1 MKYLSLQQAMLGM
14 RVVMTDDGVIL
25 KSPAGS
31 AHYDLKG
38 RRHTVKGNAEF
49 FPMHLRVKDKR
60 KPKLSSMSMSDKHIN
75 VYGDDGR
82 LRVRIGQIPGEER
95 VYLEDA
101 KIGDAVLTTNYSV
114 KMNVDYG
121 GKRYAAGM
129 TLGVEE
135 GKQQV
140 TFKADRIKV
149 QEAASSIIENAMVLA
164 TMVTIKLD
172 DEMKQAVIDA
182 VRESDLF
189 ASLQASVDAQTASV
203 VGLQQAMHDAVNDV
217 LRNALKPGG
226 AIWARMKNG
235 F

>member
-14 RVVMTDDGVIL
+14 RVTMTDDGVIL

-60 KPKLSSMSMSDKHIN
+60 KPRLSSMSMSDKHIN
-75 VYGDDGR
+75 VYGADGR
-82 LRVRIGQIPGEER
+82 VRVRIGQIPGEER

-101 KIGDAVLTTNYSV
+101 KIGDVVVSQNYSV
-114 KMNVDYG
+114 KLNVA
-121 GKRYAAGM
+121 GKGKQHEAGM
-129 TLGVEE
+129 ALDVEDGQSKVE
-135 GKQQV
+135 
-140 TFKADRIKV
+140 FKADHFKV
-149 QEAASSIIENAMVLA
+149 LKSASSIIENAVA
-164 TMVTIKLD
+164 TNAKKIRLG

-182 VRESDLF
+182 VHESDLF
-189 ASLQASVDAQTASV
+189 ASLQANINAQTASIA
-203 VGLQQAMHDAVNDV
+203 GLQQAVHDAVNDV

-226 AIWARMKNG
+226 AICTQLGR
-235 F
+235 